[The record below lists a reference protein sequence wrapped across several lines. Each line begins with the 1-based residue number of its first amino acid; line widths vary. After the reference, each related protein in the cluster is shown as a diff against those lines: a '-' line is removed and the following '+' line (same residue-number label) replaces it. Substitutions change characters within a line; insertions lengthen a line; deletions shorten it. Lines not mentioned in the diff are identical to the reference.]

1 MNRSHFKLLPRR
13 GFTLIELMVVI
24 AIMAILALMALPNY
38 FDKIARDQIDEALPL
53 ADLVKRP
60 VAARWAATKEIHA
73 DNASAEVPE
82 ANKIVSNLVSSVTLQ
97 NGAIHVVFGN
107 RASGALRGKT
117 VTLRPGVV
125 EDAQIVPVA
134 WVCGNASV
142 PTGMVARGANR
153 TDVPPNLLPLRC
165 R

>member
-1 MNRSHFKLLPRR
+1 MNSKPSYRADS
-13 GFTLIELMVVI
+13 GFTLIEMMVVI
-24 AIMAILALMALPNY
+24 AIVAILALIALPSY
-38 FDKIARDQIDEALPL
+38 FDKIAREQIEEALPL

-60 VAARWAATKEIHA
+60 VAARWAATKEILA
-73 DNASAEVPE
+73 DNAAAQVPE

-97 NGAIHVVFGN
+97 DGAIHVVFGN
-107 RASGALRGKT
+107 RASGALKGKT

-134 WVCGNASV
+134 WVCAGASV
-142 PTGMVARGANR
+142 PKGMVARGVNR
-153 TDVPPNLLPLRC
+153 TDVPPNLLPMRC